1 MSGKRLKRVPDRI
14 PGYGEVEV
22 FDPKDPSPAT
32 GNLSKIKSLGR
43 AIADAGLRDGM
54 TISFHHHLRN
64 GDRVMETVI
73 REISERGIRD
83 LTLSVSSLSKTHDH
97 LLPYFQDGTITRVY
111 STGLRGELARAVQ
124 KDNPLKAPVVFMSH
138 GARARAIKSGEISID
153 VAFIAASCSDEEG
166 NVSGRIG
173 PSAFGSM
180 GYPLVDS
187 QYARHCIAVT
197 DMVSTHDEVS
207 ITGSRIESVVKVS
220 SIGNPA
226 LIATDAT
233 RVSNRPLD
241 LLIAKKTSEVLVASG
256 LVQDGFSFQA
266 GSGAISLSVCRFL
279 ESYMLENKIVGRF
292 ALGGITTSL
301 VSLFEKGLFK
311 RLYDVQTFGEGAV
324 RSLLEHESHREI
336 SADVYAN
343 PDNPDN
349 LVNRLD
355 VMILS
360 ATEIDLDFN
369 VNSITGTNGKMI
381 GSLGGAPDTAYGAK
395 LTVVVAPSIRKRYP
409 IVVDRV
415 HTICTP
421 GSSVDVLVTEKG
433 IAVHPD
439 RQDLKDQ
446 LASAGVETISMVALH
461 QKITAAT
468 GMPIKPKTGDEI
480 VGVVEYH
487 DGSVLDVIYN
497 LL

>member
-1 MSGKRLKRVPDRI
+1 MKRETTMKVPDKI
-14 PGYGEVEV
+14 PGYGKVEL
-22 FDPKDPSPAT
+22 FD
-32 GNLSKIKSLGR
+32 SKTAASVEKRGSKVKTLGH
-43 AIADAGLRDGM
+43 AIEETGLRDGM

-64 GDRVMETVI
+64 GDRVMETVL
-73 REISERGIRD
+73 RKISEMGIRD
-83 LTLSVSSLSKTHDH
+83 LTLSASSLSRTHDH
-97 LLPYFQDGTITRVY
+97 LLPFFQDGTITRVY
-111 STGLRGELARAVQ
+111 STGLRGELAKAVQ
-124 KDNPLKAPVVFMSH
+124 TNNPLKAPVVFMTH
-138 GARARAIKSGEISID
+138 GARARAIKSGELRID

-166 NVSGRIG
+166 NLSGRVG

-187 QYARHCIAVT
+187 QYAKHCVAIT
-197 DMVSTHDEVS
+197 DNLALHDEVA
-207 ITGSRIESVVKVS
+207 IAGSRIESVVQVP
-220 SIGNPA
+220 SIGDPA
-226 LIATDAT
+226 LIATDST
-233 RVSNRPLD
+233 RITNRPLD
-241 LLIAKKTSEVLVASG
+241 LLIAKKASEVLVASG
-256 LVQDGFSFQA
+256 LVREGFSFQA

-279 ESYMLENKIVGRF
+279 ESYMLEKKIVGRF
-292 ALGGITTSL
+292 ALGGITSPL
-301 VSLFEKGLFK
+301 VRLFEKGLFK

-324 RSLLEHESHREI
+324 HSLLDHENHLEI

-395 LTVVVAPSIRKRYP
+395 MTMVVAPSIRKRYP

-415 HTICTP
+415 HTVCTP
-421 GSSVDVLVTEKG
+421 GSTVDVLVTEKG
-433 IAVHPD
+433 VAVHPD
-439 RQDLKDQ
+439 RPDIKEKLKM
-446 LASAGVETISMVALH
+446 AGIQTISIEALH
-461 QKITAAT
+461 ERITAAT
-468 GMPIKPKTGDEI
+468 GKPVKPKMGDEI
-480 VGVVEYH
+480 VGVVEYR

-497 LL
+497 LE